1 VDRPEDLLDA
11 AALIKSVVERG
22 LVPRITAAE
31 WLGLAARLRTAAE
44 SHLSHPPS
52 GFHEWLERRVA
63 LADAAMVAAQA
74 VIGQCDCGMDEPP
87 PNPKKAW
94 HAARDAYWA
103 RPSIGGDAWLNT
115 R

>member
-1 VDRPEDLLDA
+1 
-11 AALIKSVVERG
+11 
-22 LVPRITAAE
+22 
-31 WLGLAARLRTAAE
+31 LAARLRTAAE

-74 VIGQCDCGMDEPP
+74 VIGQCDCIMAEGPQDD
-87 PNPKKAW
+87 PKRTW
-94 HAARDAYWA
+94 REARDAW
-103 RPSIGGDAWLNT
+103 RNT